1 MLLSNKHYSGDY
13 TKSSTSQCE
22 AKHTHTHTHTH
33 THKHDKEVRVATQM
47 STHSLKNKNALL
59 MEVSTAQF
67 IVLLDDWAAAKDA
80 LSLIIIFAR
89 SGNLVSLVQPF

>member
-1 MLLSNKHYSGDY
+1 
-13 TKSSTSQCE
+13 
-22 AKHTHTHTHTH
+22 
-33 THKHDKEVRVATQM
+33 
-47 STHSLKNKNALL
+47 